1 MDKDNP
7 SYIGLI
13 YNQIEEGFSEKIV
26 NKQCLYFRHPTMSE
40 YFTIYSRYNNIL
52 KEAQL
57 KGLLTEK
64 EKIQEAIELGA
75 WKEETEK
82 EIYILKTGVKNLNK
96 TRNKL
101 QLPSQKAEIDRL
113 IKTKEAILLTFTRE
127 RQSVINYTAE
137 EYASNRFTDEMIFT
151 YLYKN
156 KDLKEKLFNN
166 IYEYN
171 DICDDDLN
179 NIKIAYNTYSEDLTE
194 YNIKLIAASGFFQN
208 MIFIGDQSNSF
219 WGKPVIKCSKYQND
233 LLVYGKIFRS
243 VIKNKA
249 ETGEEIKEEILND
262 PKLFLHWLDDQ
273 NKTQSKAHG
282 KNKGGSNMVTS
293 FVGATAEDY
302 KKMGITVEKFKGKS
316 ILDLA
321 AEKGGVLEKNDY
333 LKVRENS

>member
-7 SYIGLI
+7 SYIGHV
-13 YNQIEEGFSEKIV
+13 YSEIEQGFSEKIV
-26 NKQCLYFRHPTMSE
+26 NKQYIYFRHPTMSE

-52 KEAQL
+52 NEAQS
-57 KGLLTEK
+57 KGILTEK
-64 EKIQEAIELGA
+64 EKIQEAIEFGA
-75 WKEETEK
+75 WEEDKEK
-82 EIYILKTGVKNLNK
+82 EIYVLKTGIKNLTK
-96 TRNKL
+96 TKNKL

-113 IKTKEAILLTFTRE
+113 IKTKEAILLTFIRE
-127 RQSVINYTAE
+127 RQSILNYTAE

-151 YLYKN
+151 YLYKS

-166 IYEYN
+166 IHEYN
-171 DICDDDLN
+171 DISDDELN
-179 NIKIAYNTYSEDLTE
+179 NIKIAYNTYSEDLTD
-194 YNIKLIAASGFFQN
+194 YNIKLVAASGFFQN
-208 MIFIGDQSNSF
+208 MIYIGDQSNSF

-233 LLVYGKIFRS
+233 LLVYGKIFKN

-249 ETGEEIKEEILND
+249 ETGEPIKEDILND

-273 NKTQSKAHG
+273 NKAQSKFGG

-293 FVGATAEDY
+293 LVGATAEDY